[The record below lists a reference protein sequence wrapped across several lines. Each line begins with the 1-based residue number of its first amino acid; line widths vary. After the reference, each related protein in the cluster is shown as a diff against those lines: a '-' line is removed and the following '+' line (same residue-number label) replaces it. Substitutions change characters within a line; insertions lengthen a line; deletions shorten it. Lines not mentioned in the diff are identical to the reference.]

1 VRYSTTNQRIGV
13 LESSDIAR
21 TVSGRRGRRLD
32 RHANIRSLCRRDR
45 GSPAAE
51 LQAAL
56 DREDLRYAMS
66 LADELRLERGRPI
79 SLEIAAK
86 FLPLIAKES
95 PREYDAWA
103 LRWLNRWITETPAVT
118 IEQAAETA
126 ASLADLPCEP
136 MMLERL
142 PFGVSSA

>member
-1 VRYSTTNQRIGV
+1 
-13 LESSDIAR
+13 
-21 TVSGRRGRRLD
+21 
-32 RHANIRSLCRRDR
+32 
-45 GSPAAE
+45 
-51 LQAAL
+51 
-56 DREDLRYAMS
+56 MS

-86 FLPLIAKES
+86 FLSLIARES
-95 PREYDAWA
+95 PREYEAWA
-103 LRWLNRWITETPAVT
+103 LRWLKRWITETPAVT

-126 ASLADLPCEP
+126 ASLADLPSEP